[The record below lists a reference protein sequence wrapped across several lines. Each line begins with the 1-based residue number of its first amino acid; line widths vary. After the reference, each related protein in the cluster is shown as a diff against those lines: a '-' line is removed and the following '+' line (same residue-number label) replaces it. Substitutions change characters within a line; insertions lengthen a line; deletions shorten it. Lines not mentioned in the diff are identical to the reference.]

1 MSAHTERGI
10 VTKYVC
16 CPRRTRDRLRSKIAR
31 REAVVVESQA
41 DRQVAGKLLMG
52 KTGRGEYRGRP
63 RTRRGTWTQPYRS
76 EAEKGCR
83 LFSFG
88 PALTMSHLPYR
99 QPVRISDTRLS
110 ILRLRPCNWRVYVY
124 IYIYMYTRIRFTNI
138 SAASVRDEVP
148 VSARDTSLSQPR
160 LFFALALRRWA
171 VMIFFVTENR
181 ASREE
186 KRRGRGGDLI
196 IYVII
201 LLLNYFLIN

>member
-1 MSAHTERGI
+1 MNAAVSVRGGERLPVVFIRPGLDD
-10 VTKYVC
+10 VA
-16 CPRRTRDRLRSKIAR
+16 PSLSPTRPHLRHASVHPPSPSVQLACIR
-31 REAVVVESQA
+31 
-41 DRQVAGKLLMG
+41 
-52 KTGRGEYRGRP
+52 
-63 RTRRGTWTQPYRS
+63 
-76 EAEKGCR
+76 
-83 LFSFG
+83 
-88 PALTMSHLPYR
+88 
-99 QPVRISDTRLS
+99 
-110 ILRLRPCNWRVYVY
+110 
-124 IYIYMYTRIRFTNI
+124 IYMYTRIRFTNI

-186 KRRGRGGDLI
+186 KRRGRGRDLI

>member
-88 PALTMSHLPYR
+88 PALTMSHLPYH

-124 IYIYMYTRIRFTNI
+124 IYIYVYTYSFHEHLRC
-138 SAASVRDEVP
+138 VRSWRSSCFRERYELKPTETVFCACSPAMGSDDFF
-148 VSARDTSLSQPR
+148 RDGESC
-160 LFFALALRRWA
+160 
-171 VMIFFVTENR
+171 E
-181 ASREE
+181 
-186 KRRGRGGDLI
+186 
-196 IYVII
+196 
-201 LLLNYFLIN
+201 